1 MFADRNDDMDELK
14 KALMSVTGPELIA
27 VGRRIVGDN
36 GYSDEDLNVKFAHL
50 RQQYPAYDAICHEIQ
65 RQTMLEETL
74 IHASGMELILRA
86 LITIAEERDR
96 EQKGGGY
103 SPPAPRSSKP
113 TP

>member
-1 MFADRNDDMDELK
+1 MDELK

-36 GYSDEDLNVKFAHL
+36 GYSDEDLNVKFANL

-96 EQKGGGY
+96 EQQGGGY
-103 SPPAPRSSKP
+103 SPPSARSSKP

>member
-1 MFADRNDDMDELK
+1 MNDLK
-14 KALMSVTGPELIA
+14 KTLMSVSGPELLA

-36 GYSDEDLNVKFAHL
+36 GYSDEELNGKFAPL
-50 RQQYPAYDAICHEIQ
+50 RRQYPAYDAICHEIQ

-74 IHASGMELILRA
+74 IHTLGMEMMLRT

-96 EQKGGGY
+96 EQQDGGY